1 MEHVLPVRLIRTRC
15 GGGGPE
21 APAGLEDPTRPTALC
36 SGRCSPRPVEA
47 LLPPTA
53 PSTCVSQHHP
63 VPGEGVGGGT
73 RPLGVATSV
82 FWGWR
87 HVEDADQSA
96 AAAPPPPKSD
106 AGINT
111 SRVWAEI
118 WGLLQQPCLYTQ
130 PGTRIAAATDARCA
144 AAACWLTQV
153 VSEPQTNVILRD
165 YSRGRIFDL
174 GT

>member
-1 MEHVLPVRLIRTRC
+1 MWGGARKHRRLFAQVDASPDQLKPSSRPQLPVHVCL
-15 GGGGPE
+15 
-21 APAGLEDPTRPTALC
+21 
-36 SGRCSPRPVEA
+36 
-47 LLPPTA
+47 
-53 PSTCVSQHHP
+53 STILSLV
-63 VPGEGVGGGT
+63 GGT

-111 SRVWAEI
+111 SRVWAEPEAEI
-118 WGLLQQPCLYTQ
+118 WGLLQQPRLYTQ

-165 YSRGRIFDL
+165 YSRGHRGNRGRIFDL